1 MRAGTC
7 DGHARHA
14 VGPQPVGPGSNLLWG
29 TGKRWRPEA
38 AGRKVEVARN
48 RVSVHDL
55 RPDVPPVEEGAVR
68 SKGRLDD
75 EVAAERMAMVEG
87 GIGLFR
93 AQVRVVLRNGAS
105 AAAADGG
112 RIVDGVRILVGRA
125 QRDALVHPFVRAMV
139 PPPPPPTEDAS
150 SM

>member
-1 MRAGTC
+1 MLAGTC

-55 RPDVPPVEEGAVR
+55 RPDVAPVEEGAVR
-68 SKGRLDD
+68 SKRRLND
-75 EVAAERMAMVEG
+75 EGAAERMPMVEG
-87 GIGLFR
+87 GIRLLG
-93 AQVRVVLRNGAS
+93 AQVRVVLCNRAS
-105 AAAADGG
+105 
-112 RIVDGVRILVGRA
+112 
-125 QRDALVHPFVRAMV
+125 
-139 PPPPPPTEDAS
+139 
-150 SM
+150 